1 MLSHSPL
8 ASVSICPG
16 RFVEPIFQTLSD
28 LVAIDSINPAYEGGV
43 PEEDVARYVERF
55 FAQRGIE
62 TFRQEVLP
70 GRQNVIARL
79 PGRHPRRRVI
89 LEAHMD
95 TVSVSGMTI
104 PPFAPEIRD
113 GCLYGRGSCD
123 TKAGLAAMMHA
134 VAHLKEN
141 NIVPECEIWMAAVVD
156 EEFAFRGAIKLCD
169 GLEAAAAIVAEPT
182 GMRAVVAAKGVLRWK
197 IRTLGVAA
205 HSAKPH
211 LGVSAIR
218 DMTPV
223 LEWLNRAA
231 GSLAAPA
238 HPLLGPATLSIGTIH
253 GGEQINFVPDRCEI
267 AIDRR
272 LIPGEDP
279 LTVWAGYRDS
289 LMTIPGI
296 RAEMDPP
303 LIADPAMETAVD
315 DAVVLTAQRVLEEQG
330 HDPTPGGVPFGSD
343 ASKFVRQ
350 GIPAII
356 FGPGSIDR
364 AHAAIEYVECDQVT
378 AALNFYIQFLQ
389 RFV

>member
-1 MLSHSPL
+1 MFW
-8 ASVSICPG
+8 

-28 LVAIDSINPAYEGGV
+28 LVAIDSINPAYEGCV
-43 PEEDVARYVERF
+43 PEEAVACYVERF

-62 TFRQEVLP
+62 TFRQDVLP

-79 PGRHPRRRVI
+79 AGRNPQRRII

-104 PPFAPEIRD
+104 APFTPEIRD
-113 GCLYGRGSCD
+113 GRLYGRGSCD
-123 TKAGLAAMMHA
+123 TKAGLATMMHA
-134 VAHLKEN
+134 IAYLKEHH
-141 NIVPECEIWMAAVVD
+141 IVPECDIWLAAVVD
-156 EEFAFRGAIKLCD
+156 EECAFRGVIKLCE
-169 GLEAAAAIVAEPT
+169 GLDAAAAIVAEPT
-182 GMRAVVAAKGVLRWK
+182 EMRVVVAAKGVLRWK
-197 IRTLGVAA
+197 VRTLGVAA

-218 DMTPV
+218 HMTPV
-223 LEWLNRAA
+223 LEWLNHAA
-231 GSLAAPA
+231 DSLSTPA

-279 LTVWAGYRDS
+279 LTVWAAYRDGLFS
-289 LMTIPGI
+289 IPGI
-296 RAEMDPP
+296 DAQMDQPM
-303 LIADPAMETAVD
+303 IADPAMETAID
-315 DAVVLTAQRVLEEQG
+315 DPVVRTAQRVLQEQG
-330 HDPTPGGVPFGSD
+330 YDPTPCGVPFGSD

-378 AALNFYIQFLQ
+378 AALNFYLNFLQ
-389 RFV
+389 RLR

>member
-1 MLSHSPL
+1 MSW
-8 ASVSICPG
+8 
-16 RFVEPIFQTLSD
+16 RFVEPVFQTLSD
-28 LVAIDSINPAYEGGV
+28 LVAINSINPAYEGGM
-43 PEEDVARYVERF
+43 PEEAVACYVERF

-62 TFRQEVLP
+62 TFRQDVLP

-79 PGRHPRRRVI
+79 PGRHAQRRII

-95 TVSVSGMTI
+95 TVSASGMTI

-113 GCLYGRGSCD
+113 GRLHGRGSCD
-123 TKAGLAAMMHA
+123 TKAGLATMMHA
-134 VAHLKEN
+134 VAYLKEH
-141 NIVPECEIWMAAVVD
+141 NIVPECEVWLAAVVD
-156 EEFAFRGAIKLCD
+156 EECAFRGVITLCE

-182 GMRAVVAAKGVLRWK
+182 ELRVVVAAKGVLRWK

-218 DMTPV
+218 HMTPV
-223 LEWLNRAA
+223 LEWLNHAA
-231 GSLAAPA
+231 DSLSTPA

-253 GGEQINFVPDRCEI
+253 GGEQINFIPDRCEI

-272 LIPGEDP
+272 IIPGEDP
-279 LTVWAGYRDS
+279 LTVWAAYRDA
-289 LMTIPGI
+289 LIGI
-296 RAEMDPP
+296 AGIDAQMDQPM
-303 LIADPAMETAVD
+303 IADPAMETVIND
-315 DAVVLTAQRVLEEQG
+315 PVVLTAQRVLQEQG
-330 HDPTPGGVPFGSD
+330 QDPTPCGVPFGSD

-364 AHAAIEYVECDQVT
+364 AHAAIEYVECDQVA
-378 AALNFYIQFLQ
+378 AALNFYLNFLQ

>member
-1 MLSHSPL
+1 MFW
-8 ASVSICPG
+8 

-28 LVAIDSINPAYEGGV
+28 LVAINSINPAYEGGV
-43 PEEDVARYVERF
+43 PEEAVACYVERF

-62 TFRQEVLP
+62 TFRQDVLP

-79 PGRHPRRRVI
+79 PGRNPQRRVI

-104 PPFAPEIRD
+104 APFAPEIRD
-113 GCLYGRGSCD
+113 GRLYGRGSCD
-123 TKAGLAAMMHA
+123 TKAGLATMMHA
-134 VAHLKEN
+134 VAHLKEHA
-141 NIVPECEIWMAAVVD
+141 IVPECEVWLAGVVD
-156 EEFAFRGAIKLCD
+156 EECAFRGVIALCK

-182 GMRAVVAAKGVLRWK
+182 ELRAVVAAKGVLRWK

-218 DMTPV
+218 SMTPV
-223 LEWLNRAA
+223 LEWLNHAA
-231 GSLAAPA
+231 NSLSTPT

-279 LTVWAGYRDS
+279 LTVWAAYRDA
-289 LMTIPGI
+289 LITIPGI
-296 RAEMDPP
+296 DAQMDQPM
-303 LIADPAMETAVD
+303 IADPAMETAID
-315 DAVVLTAQRVLEEQG
+315 DPVVLTAQRVLQEQG
-330 HDPTPGGVPFGSD
+330 YDPTPCGVPFGSD

-378 AALNFYIQFLQ
+378 AALNFYLNFLQ

>member
-1 MLSHSPL
+1 MSW
-8 ASVSICPG
+8 

-28 LVAIDSINPAYEGGV
+28 LVAINSINPAYEGGV
-43 PEEDVARYVERF
+43 PEEAVACYVERF

-62 TFRQEVLP
+62 TFRQDVLP

-79 PGRHPRRRVI
+79 SGRNPQRRVI
-89 LEAHMD
+89 LEAHLD

-104 PPFAPEIRD
+104 APFTPEIRD
-113 GCLYGRGSCD
+113 GRLYGRGSCD
-123 TKAGLAAMMHA
+123 TKAGLATMMHA
-134 VAHLKEN
+134 VAYLKEH
-141 NIVPECEIWMAAVVD
+141 NIVPECEVWLAAVVD
-156 EEFAFRGAIKLCD
+156 EEFAFRGVIKLCE
-169 GLEAAAAIVAEPT
+169 GLDAAAAIVAEPT
-182 GMRAVVAAKGVLRWK
+182 EMRVVVAAKGVLRWK

-218 DMTPV
+218 HMTPV
-223 LEWLNRAA
+223 LQWLNHAA
-231 GSLAAPA
+231 DSLFTPA
-238 HPLLGPATLSIGTIH
+238 HPLLGPATLNIGTIH
-253 GGEQINFVPDRCEI
+253 GGEQINFVPDRCEV

-279 LTVWAGYRDS
+279 LTVWAAYRDGLFS
-289 LMTIPGI
+289 IPGI
-296 RAEMDPP
+296 DAEMDQPM
-303 LIADPAMETAVD
+303 IADPAMETAID
-315 DAVVLTAQRVLEEQG
+315 HPVVRTAQRVLQEQG
-330 HDPTPGGVPFGSD
+330 YDPTPCGVPFGSD

-378 AALNFYIQFLQ
+378 AALNFYLNFLQ